1 MKRNNFLAIPDQEL
15 VPGVDLGRLIDEN
28 LLKVLELH
36 GPLVDVLLELSEG
49 QAGASGGGAC
59 GVGHAGKTGL
69 SCTRPSQGQA

>member
-15 VPGVDLGRLIDEN
+15 VPGVDLSRLIDEH

-49 QAGASGGGAC
+49 QA
-59 GVGHAGKTGL
+59 
-69 SCTRPSQGQA
+69 